1 MKTTIKTASTVT
13 LTLLIMLMTSLT
25 SSGQQKKFLRGY
37 QYLVS
42 TNHDTPFNY
51 TRVYSGSGDEFVT
64 TYTIYHPT
72 EGYAS
77 IIITATHFKAEKKVI
92 VKVDDAGGGIFS
104 DINKK
109 ETTYETASLSPFGI
123 SGVAKALGGSRVPNQ
138 LKLKFASAKFENVK
152 VVHVAGSHEHND
164 SEFFILDEQ

>member
-1 MKTTIKTASTVT
+1 MKTKTKMALTVT
-13 LTLLIMLMTSLT
+13 VSLLIMLMTSFN
-25 SSGQQKKFLRGY
+25 SSGQQHKFLRGY

-77 IIITATHFKAEKKVI
+77 IIITATHFKTEKKVV
-92 VKVDDAGGGIFS
+92 VKIADAGGGIFS
-104 DINKK
+104 EINEE

-123 SGVAKALGGSRVPNQ
+123 SGAVKALGGSRVPNQ
-138 LKLKFASAKFENVK
+138 LKLKFASNKFENVK

-164 SEFFILDEQ
+164 FEFFILDEQ